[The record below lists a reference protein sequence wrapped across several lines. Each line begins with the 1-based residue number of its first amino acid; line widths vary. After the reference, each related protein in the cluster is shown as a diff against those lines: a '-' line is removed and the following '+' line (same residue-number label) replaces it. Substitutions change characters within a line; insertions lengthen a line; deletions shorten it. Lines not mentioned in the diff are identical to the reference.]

1 MLFPLVQFRMIDF
14 GKMKGV
20 CKMSTI
26 IISVVLLIIVGAIV
40 ASLIRGK
47 KKGKA
52 VCGCSGCSGCSGK
65 NGESGCCSAF
75 GEDFETND
83 K

>member
-1 MLFPLVQFRMIDF
+1 
-14 GKMKGV
+14 
-20 CKMSTI
+20 MSTI

-75 GEDFETND
+75 GEDFEAND